1 MGVEDKRK
9 TEQLPLEGERSF
21 PGTAVRSPNYALDW
35 GMEGSSTPQGH
46 CLVTVEVVSI
56 FNSNNK
62 IGIFF
67 SHSLEQC
74 FLASRE
80 VTPRPGTFDNVWSRI

>member
-35 GMEGSSTPQGH
+35 GMGTRLGDGRK
-46 CLVTVEVVSI
+46 LDT
-56 FNSNNK
+56 
-62 IGIFF
+62 
-67 SHSLEQC
+67 
-74 FLASRE
+74 
-80 VTPRPGTFDNVWSRI
+80 PGTLLGDGGGGIHF